1 MMTWSKTSLAI
12 ALSTLAFGAGVMS
25 GYPQAK
31 VLPGGDP
38 APVTS
43 GGAGVIEGKVVEVE
57 PLGLVI
63 EKPDGE
69 TVRVPMPGKT
79 GEAASTFSKGDYI
92 EATVTP
98 RGNTTSVRTVVNP
111 EKHEMIN
118 PDIR

>member
-1 MMTWSKTSLAI
+1 MMTWSKSLLAI

-31 VLPGGDP
+31 VLPGEDP

-57 PLGLVI
+57 TLTLVV

-69 TVRVPMPGKT
+69 IVRVPMPGKAEEPT
-79 GEAASTFSKGDYI
+79 STFSKGDYI

-98 RGNTTSVRTVVNP
+98 GGNTTSVRTVVNL